1 MTEAGELLASR
12 GIRSTPLRRAIL
24 GVLLEAATPL
34 SWKDTF
40 IRLRRRAKADKV
52 SLYRNL
58 ALFERS
64 GLVHKVLGNDGAWR
78 YCARQGETNRCPGN
92 HAHFLCLSCGRMI
105 CLEDQP
111 LPTVT
116 LPEGFIVEGKQ
127 LLAYGRCSD
136 CPPQG

>member
-1 MTEAGELLASR
+1 MTEAGDILASR
-12 GIRSTPLRRAIL
+12 DIRPTPLRRAIL
-24 GVLLEAATPL
+24 EVLLEAGMPL
-34 SWKDTF
+34 SWKDT
-40 IRLRRRAKADKV
+40 IARLRRRTKADKV

-58 ALFERS
+58 ALFERN
-64 GLVHKVLGNDGAWR
+64 GVVHKILGNDGAWR
-78 YCARQGETNRCPGN
+78 YCARQGEENRCPGN

-111 LPTVT
+111 IPTVT

-127 LLAYGRCSD
+127 LLAYGRCSA

>member
-1 MTEAGELLASR
+1 MTEAGDILASR
-12 GIRSTPLRRAIL
+12 DIRPTPLRRAIL
-24 GVLLEAATPL
+24 EVLLEAGIPL

-40 IRLRRRAKADKV
+40 VRLCRRTKADKV

-58 ALFERS
+58 ALFERN
-64 GLVHKVLGNDGAWR
+64 GVVHKILGNDGAWR
-78 YCARQGETNRCPGN
+78 YCARQGEENRCPGN

-111 LPTVT
+111 IPTVT

-127 LLAYGRCSD
+127 LLAYGRCSA

>member
-1 MTEAGELLASR
+1 MTKAGDLLSSLD
-12 GIRSTPLRRAIL
+12 IRPTPLRRAIL
-24 GVLLEAATPL
+24 EVLLEAGMPL

-40 IRLRRRAKADKV
+40 VRLRKRTKADKV

-64 GLVHKVLGNDGAWR
+64 GLVHKILGSDGAWR
-78 YCARQGETNRCPGN
+78 YCARQAEENRCPGN

-111 LPTVT
+111 IPTVM
-116 LPEGFIVEGKQ
+116 LPEGFTVEGKQ
-127 LLAYGRCSD
+127 LLAYGCCST
-136 CPPQG
+136 CAPQG